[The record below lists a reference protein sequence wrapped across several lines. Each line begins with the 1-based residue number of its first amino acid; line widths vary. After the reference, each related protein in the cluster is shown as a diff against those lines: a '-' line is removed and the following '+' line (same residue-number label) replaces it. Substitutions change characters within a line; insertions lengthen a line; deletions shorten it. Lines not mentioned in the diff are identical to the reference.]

1 MHRQMQT
8 RGDEHD
14 MRLAGRPELW
24 GAKKNEGSTG
34 STKKNIGISGSWIF
48 ASLHQGTEITSL
60 WHGILLSWNVLSV
73 ESWLHPQLYLPEPK
87 KRTNIGARWN
97 QCIHMS
103 HMRAM
108 SCSGHK
114 SLSPAQSAGCQYSI
128 WLSILVLFGT
138 CHCSVIARNT
148 RCPAGKALKR
158 RWPVIKI
165 DQTHE
170 STSNRHRRTWQAGDL
185 RPGKF
190 LGIHGANWCKL
201 VQHMGGHR
209 TLVHLAGGATDSIAR
224 QALGR
229 E

>member
-1 MHRQMQT
+1 M
-8 RGDEHD
+8 
-14 MRLAGRPELW
+14 
-24 GAKKNEGSTG
+24 STTCG
-34 STKKNIGISGSWIF
+34 LPDARNFGVQRKMKVPLVPQKRISGYRDPE
-48 ASLHQGTEITSL
+48 SLLHYIKAQRSRLFDMAFCCHGMCYRWSL
-60 WHGILLSWNVLSV
+60 DCTPSYICQNQKSAQILEQDGI
-73 ESWLHPQLYLPEPK
+73 K
-87 KRTNIGARWN
+87 
-97 QCIHMS
+97 CIHMS

-108 SCSGHK
+108 SCSGRK